1 MNIKSLI
8 RLKCAV
14 ALLLSSCTVDAN
26 LNEDY
31 KNKVGE
37 LLKSTADGKE
47 TVSINTGS
55 NTNKQAELEKQTN
68 LAKNKKLQIPNHQA
82 NPINLPKDSKNIP
95 KIKLG
100 VKPGKPAPNATAQ
113 QAKPLNPAAS
123 TSTPSRVKPLKPAAP
138 NATAQQARPLK
149 PAANATQQAKP
160 LKPAANATTQQA
172 KPLKPAPTPP
182 KVKPSSRGIIKT
194 SGKKNGKNALM
205 NAFNQSTNQTNLQS
219 NNSSLMFNQAQP
231 SFVQASSKI
240 QAAKDNLLRA
250 ISEQQNKIK
259 NNTFRETHNQ
269 FKMRDTA
276 FTLLDVISN
285 ISSFNRGYAPQL
297 SSNTQEAQNERN
309 KFYAMM
315 DFDQF
320 KTEQFGSI
328 MEILYQDNQNHDLI
342 RSLIISGLGIEI
354 SFELALE
361 ELEKKLEIFNQE
373 YLKSQINGFEF
384 ETKIKELDL
393 KLNTILSKR
402 KEWSRSVESLIANT
416 SSNAN
421 LKDPSALAQYIQ
433 ARNYSD
439 NMQNAREAVLESY
452 IRITELK

>member
-37 LLKSTADGKE
+37 LLKSTADGQE
-47 TVSINTGS
+47 TISINTGS
-55 NTNKQAELEKQTN
+55 NTNKQTELEKQAN

-82 NPINLPKDSKNIP
+82 NPINLPKGSKNIP
-95 KIKLG
+95 KIKLE
-100 VKPGKPAPNATAQ
+100 
-113 QAKPLNPAAS
+113 
-123 TSTPSRVKPLKPAAP
+123 VKPLKPAA
-138 NATAQQARPLK
+138 ATATASKAKPSNPVASTTATATATTASAK
-149 PAANATQQAKP
+149 PSNPAAATTTTSKAKP
-160 LKPAANATTQQA
+160 LNTVAAT
-172 KPLKPAPTPP
+172 TPP
-182 KVKPSSRGIIKT
+182 KVKPVSKGIIKT
-194 SGKKNGKNALM
+194 SGKKNGKNALI
-205 NAFNQSTNQTNLQS
+205 NTFSQSTNQTNLQS

-240 QAAKDNLLRA
+240 QAAKDHLLKA

-259 NNTFRETHNQ
+259 NNTFRETHDQ

-309 KFYAMM
+309 KFYAIM

-361 ELEKKLEIFNQE
+361 ELEKKMEIFNQK

-393 KLNTILSKR
+393 KLNKILSER
-402 KEWSRSVESLIANT
+402 KEWSRSVESLITNA

-439 NMQNAREAVLESY
+439 NMQNAKEAVLESY
-452 IRITELK
+452 IKITELK

>member
-47 TVSINTGS
+47 IVSINTGS

-100 VKPGKPAPNATAQ
+100 VKPGKPAAPNATAQ
-113 QAKPLNPAAS
+113 QAKPL
-123 TSTPSRVKPLKPAAP
+123 KPAP
-138 NATAQQARPLK
+138 NATA
-149 PAANATQQAKP
+149 QQAKP

-172 KPLKPAPTPP
+172 KPLKPAAPTPP
-182 KVKPSSRGIIKT
+182 KVKPSSKGIIKT

-219 NNSSLMFNQAQP
+219 NNSSLMFNQTQP

-250 ISEQQNKIK
+250 ISGQQNKIK